1 MILDIILIV
10 LILLG
15 ILIGYKKGFVKVII
29 RLGSFVLAILLAF
42 LLQNSV
48 ATFIGERL
56 GLENT
61 ISTAIETKLVEITEN
76 DQKEVNINILQKTI
90 DSINDAASNEKEQQI
105 KEWTN
110 IITEFILKGI
120 SFIAILLVVEII
132 MGIISL
138 ILNSVVS
145 LPVLKTLNG
154 VLGAIIE
161 VILVLFRIYII
172 LAIISF
178 LSPLELLDK
187 VTDFINQTCITK
199 WLYEN
204 NIIINIIGRKLI

>member
-1 MILDIILIV
+1 MILDVILIV

-154 VLGAIIE
+154 LLGAIIE